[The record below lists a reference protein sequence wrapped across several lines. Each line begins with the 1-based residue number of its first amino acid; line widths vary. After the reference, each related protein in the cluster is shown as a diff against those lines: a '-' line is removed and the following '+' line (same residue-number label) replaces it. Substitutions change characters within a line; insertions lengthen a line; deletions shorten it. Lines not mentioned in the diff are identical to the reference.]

1 MIDLELK
8 NAFFLLLSEYQAIS
22 QSEKLW
28 NEIETAYNQKSR
40 YYHNLIH
47 IQSLF
52 DALSPLKGQ
61 INDWEVIQFSVL
73 YHDIIYKATKSNN
86 EEKSAD
92 VAVNRLTEIGLEEE
106 RIENC
111 KSQIIATKT
120 HESHDL
126 DTKFLLDAD
135 LSILGS
141 NSQEYIQYTQQIRKE
156 YSIYPDLLYKPG
168 RKKVLQHF
176 LEMDRIFK
184 TNHFYNQLENQARQ
198 NLQAELDSLS

>member
-1 MIDLELK
+1 LDLK
-8 NAFFLLLSEYQAIS
+8 NALFLLLSAYQAS
-22 QSEKLW
+22 ALSEKLW
-28 NEIETAYNQKSR
+28 NEIESAYNQKSR

-52 DALSPLKGQ
+52 QALNPLKEQ
-61 INDWEVIQFSVL
+61 INDWEIIQFSIF

-86 EEKSAD
+86 EEKSAEL
-92 VAVNRLTEIGLEEE
+92 AVNRLTEIGLEEE
-106 RIENC
+106 RIESC
-111 KSQIIATKT
+111 KNQIIATKS
-120 HESHDL
+120 HEGHDS

-141 NSQEYIQYTQQIRKE
+141 DFQEYIQYTQQIRKE
-156 YSIYPDLLYKPG
+156 YSIYPELLYKPG

-176 LEMDRIFK
+176 LDMDQIFK
-184 TNHFYNQLENQARQ
+184 TDHFYNQLENQARQ

>member
-1 MIDLELK
+1 MDLK
-8 NAFFLLLSEYQAIS
+8 NTFFLLLSEYQAS
-22 QSEKLW
+22 SLSEKLW
-28 NEIETAYNQKSR
+28 NEIESAYNQRSR
-40 YYHNLIH
+40 HYHNLIH

-52 DALSPLKGQ
+52 DVLSSLKEQ
-61 INDWEVIQFSVL
+61 VNDWEIIQFSIF

-86 EEKSAD
+86 EEKSAEL
-92 VAVNRLTEIGLEEE
+92 AVDRLIEIGLDTE
-106 RIENC
+106 RIESC
-111 KSQIIATKT
+111 KNQIVATKT
-120 HESHDL
+120 HEGHDS

-135 LSILGS
+135 LSILGTT
-141 NSQEYIQYTQQIRKE
+141 SQDYIKYTQQIRKE

-184 TNHFYNQLENQARQ
+184 TDHFYNQLENQARQ

>member
-1 MIDLELK
+1 MDLK
-8 NAFFLLLSEYQAIS
+8 NVFFLLLSAYQAS
-22 QSEKLW
+22 ALSEKLW
-28 NEIETAYNQKSR
+28 NEIESAYNQKSR

-52 DALSPLKGQ
+52 QALNPLKAQ
-61 INDWEVIQFSVL
+61 VNDWEIIQFSIF

-86 EEKSAD
+86 EEKSAEL
-92 VAVNRLTEIGLEEE
+92 AFNRLTEIGLDTE

-120 HESHDL
+120 HESHDS
-126 DTKFLLDAD
+126 DTAYLLDAD
-135 LSILGS
+135 LSILGT
-141 NSQEYIQYTQQIRKE
+141 NSQEYIQYTHQIRKE

-184 TNHFYNQLENQARQ
+184 TDHFYNQLENQARQ